1 MTNPLTMK
9 LEQFTRFEGSER
21 MRLDKLLQGASKT
34 YPRGK
39 TIIREG
45 EKVED
50 IHLVTKG
57 LATRSKTLAD
67 GSRQLMAFLIPGDL
81 CDVEVF
87 VLEAM
92 DHDIVALSET
102 TCVLIP
108 ATEMEQ
114 LLTESSNLTR
124 AIWWST
130 MTDSAVLREWIV
142 NHGRRD
148 SRERLAHIF
157 CELLIRHRI
166 VGEGLGDSVPFP
178 LTQEE
183 LAEASGMTP
192 VHANRILQQ
201 LRSEGLIELN
211 QKVLTVLDFNGL
223 SEAAQYDPTYLHLIR
238 TARGEPAVAERVGD
252 LVPPTRGGRLHQ
264 AWEALKHPFSS
275 DSSGGSGSG

>member
-1 MTNPLTMK
+1 MSLISNPLTMK
-9 LEQFTRFEGSER
+9 LEQFTRFEPSER
-21 MRLDKLLQGASKT
+21 LRLDELLQRGSKT
-34 YPRGK
+34 YARGE

-45 EKVED
+45 DKVEQ
-50 IHLVTKG
+50 IHLVTGG

-67 GSRQLMAFLIPGDL
+67 GSRQLMAFLVPGDL

-92 DHDIVALSET
+92 DHDIVALSDT
-102 TCVLIP
+102 SCALIP

-148 SRERLAHIF
+148 ARERIAHMF
-157 CELLIRHRI
+157 CELLIRYRI
-166 VGEGLGDSVPFP
+166 VGQGTGDSVPFP

-183 LAEASGMTP
+183 LSEATGMTP
-192 VHANRILQQ
+192 VHVNRTLQQ
-201 LRSEGLIELN
+201 LRAEGLVELN
-211 QKVLTVLDFNGL
+211 QKVLTVLDFAGL

-238 TARGEPAVAERVGD
+238 TARGDPAVAQRVGD
-252 LVPPTRGGRLHQ
+252 LVPPSQRGTLQHV
-264 AWEALKHPFSS
+264 WEALKHPFA
-275 DSSGGSGSG
+275 DQRD

>member
-1 MTNPLTMK
+1 MSPISNPLTMK
-9 LEQFTRFEGSER
+9 LEQFTRFEPSER
-21 MRLDKLLQGASKT
+21 LRLDELLQRGSKT

-45 EKVED
+45 DKVEQ
-50 IHLVTKG
+50 IHLVTDG

-67 GSRQLMAFLIPGDL
+67 GSRQLMAFLVPGDL

-92 DHDIVALSET
+92 DHDNVALSET
-102 TCVLIP
+102 SCALIP
-108 ATEMEQ
+108 ASEMEQ

-148 SRERLAHIF
+148 ARERIAHMF
-157 CELLIRHRI
+157 CELLIRYRI
-166 VGEGLGDSVPFP
+166 VGQGLGDSVPFP

-183 LAEASGMTP
+183 LSEASGMTP
-192 VHANRILQQ
+192 VHVNRTLQQ
-201 LRSEGLIELN
+201 LRSEGLVELN
-211 QKVLTVLDFNGL
+211 QKVLTVLDFAGL

-238 TARGEPAVAERVGD
+238 TARGDPAVAQRVGD
-252 LVPPTRGGRLHQ
+252 LVPPSQRGTLQHV
-264 AWEALKHPFSS
+264 WEALKHPFAYQR
-275 DSSGGSGSG
+275 D

>member
-1 MTNPLTMK
+1 MSNPLTMK
-9 LEQFTRFEGSER
+9 LEQFTRFEPSER
-21 MRLDKLLQGASKT
+21 LRLDELMQLGSKT

-45 EKVED
+45 DKVDE
-50 IHLVTKG
+50 IHLVTDG

-67 GSRQLMAFLIPGDL
+67 GSRQLMAFLVPGDL

-102 TCVLIP
+102 TCALIP
-108 ATEMEQ
+108 ASEMEQ

-148 SRERLAHIF
+148 ARARIAHMF
-157 CELLIRHRI
+157 CELLIRYRI
-166 VGEGLGDSVPFP
+166 VGQGAGDSVPFP

-183 LAEASGMTP
+183 LSEATGMTP
-192 VHANRILQQ
+192 VHVNRTLQQ
-201 LRSEGLIELN
+201 LRAEGLVELN
-211 QKVLTVLDFNGL
+211 QKVLTVLDFAGL

-238 TARGEPAVAERVGD
+238 TARGDPSVAKRVGD
-252 LVPPTRGGRLHQ
+252 LVPPSERGSLKQ
-264 AWEALKHPFSS
+264 IWEAVKHPFE
-275 DSSGGSGSG
+275 DHGR